1 MKGNNN
7 FFTPDNMMTSDS
19 FLHDDSTF
27 IVMGQS
33 PNIVK
38 LENTAKDKIQQA
50 LISKMI
56 N

>member
-1 MKGNNN
+1 MRGNNN
-7 FFTPDNMMTSDS
+7 FFTVETSDS

-33 PNIVK
+33 PNILK
-38 LENTAKDKIQQA
+38 LDNTTKDKIQQA
-50 LISKMI
+50 LIRKMI